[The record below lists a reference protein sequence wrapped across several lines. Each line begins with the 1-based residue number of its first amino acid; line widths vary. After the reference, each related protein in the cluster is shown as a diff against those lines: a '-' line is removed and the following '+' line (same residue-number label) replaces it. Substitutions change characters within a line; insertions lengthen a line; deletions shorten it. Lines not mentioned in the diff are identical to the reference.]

1 METGNF
7 PQTTGKCST
16 PNREKLCAEQPR
28 NSLPKRR
35 PLVFITAR
43 RQDGD
48 SAEQATLR
56 QMVQSLRHRHAPVLK
71 GKDLGWEGLKP
82 RRGVEYAMSLR
93 SDSASCDYNFIAL
106 IEITSEFGFVLPTT
120 DFGTS

>member
-28 NSLPKRR
+28 NSLPKKTA
-35 PLVFITAR
+35 LGLITAR
-43 RQDGD
+43 RQDDD
-48 SAEQATLR
+48 SAEQ
-56 QMVQSLRHRHAPVLK
+56 LK
-71 GKDLGWEGLKP
+71 GKNLGWEGLKP

-120 DFGTS
+120 DFGSS